1 MKLSPPP
8 ATGIGLL
15 DRWLGL
21 LWRKLTGDAQIE
33 WAQIDTTGTA
43 DIDGNLTVAGTSTL
57 TGNVTASGS
66 LSVSTTSTLTGNVSM
81 GGTLS
86 VTGTST
92 LTGNVTASGNMT
104 VNGNT
109 TLGNAT
115 TDTITL
121 TGTVQPGVVIEGSS
135 SGAAFRVTQTGS
147 GNAIVVEDSSTPD
160 STPFV
165 VDATGSIGS
174 GSTSLSGY
182 KIRLGG
188 TLSATAANVSFGI
201 GNLVTFDPSVTTTGG
216 YVFYS
221 NPTVS
226 SGTLTT
232 LVHFHAEQGTFNGS
246 VTSQYGFTS
255 SVLTGATN
263 NFSFHS
269 GNAASIGP
277 GKTNYAFGANNNIA
291 TGGGTTWN
299 FYAAGTAPN
308 YFAGDIQLNKTITA
322 AGTTGAQTINK
333 NAGSV
338 NFAAAAASLVVTDSL
353 VTANSVIVATVA
365 TNDATMKSAAAV
377 PAAGSFTLY
386 PNAAPTAETRVNF
399 LVIN

>member
-57 TGNVTASGS
+57 TGNVTA
-66 LSVSTTSTLTGNVSM
+66 
-81 GGTLS
+81 
-86 VTGTST
+86 
-92 LTGNVTASGNMT
+92 TANLT

-135 SGAAFRVTQTGS
+135 SGAAMRITQTGS
-147 GNAIVVEDSSTPD
+147 GGAIVVEDSTTPD
-160 STPFV
+160 STPFS
-165 VDATGSIGS
+165 VDATGTVLIGT
-174 GSTSLSGY
+174 STAGTDAAKLDIVNVSRKAITISDVTNDATTKVGIITCRHY
-182 KIRLGG
+182 TNSEEGVGIIRGLCNSTDSYVMFGG
-188 TLSATAANVSFGI
+188 GDNAVNAAKLIQFYTAADTTTLTGTVTLTLSQ
-201 GNLVTFDPSVTTTGG
+201 
-216 YVFYS
+216 
-221 NPTVS
+221 S
-226 SGTLTT
+226 SG
-232 LVHFHAEQGTFNGS
+232 
-246 VTSQYGFTS
+246 
-255 SVLTGATN
+255 
-263 NFSFHS
+263 
-269 GNAASIGP
+269 
-277 GKTNYAFGANNNIA
+277 IA
-291 TGGGTTWN
+291 ME
-299 FYAAGTAPN
+299 
-308 YFAGDIQLNKTITA
+308 KTITA

-338 NFAAAAASLVVTDSL
+338 NFAAAAASLVVTDSR
-353 VTANSVIVATVA
+353 VTANSVILATVA